1 LVHFFFG
8 EEINYLFHTFN
19 LKGKSMEI
27 FNELNNE
34 HIKFIKEQ
42 KVFFVATAVSDG
54 RINLSP
60 KGLDSLKILDKNRI
74 VWLNLTGSGN
84 ETSTHIQQNPRMTIM
99 MNAFEGKPLI
109 LRIYGTAKVIH
120 HLDNEWTELINLFS
134 YSEGSRQIFDL
145 SISSVQTSC
154 GWAVPE
160 YRFIRE
166 RNILDKS
173 NKVAGEKGIKK
184 YWKKANTLSIDGIKT
199 NIIEKNIGKSFLSSI
214 SSNKKEKTKN

>member
-1 LVHFFFG
+1 
-8 EEINYLFHTFN
+8 
-19 LKGKSMEI
+19 MEI
-27 FNELNNE
+27 FEELNND
-34 HIKFIKEQ
+34 HVKFIKEQ
-42 KVFFVATAVSDG
+42 KVFFVATAVADG

-60 KGLDSLKILDKNRI
+60 KGLDSLKILENNRI

-84 ETSTHIQQNPRMTIM
+84 ETSAHIQQNPRMTIM

-109 LRIYGTAKVIH
+109 LRIYGEARVVH
-120 HLDNEWTELINLFS
+120 HLDNEWSELIDLFP

-160 YRFIRE
+160 YKFVKE

-184 YWKKANTLSIDGIKT
+184 YWKRANTLSIDGIKT
-199 NIIEKNIGKSFLSSI
+199 NIIEKNIGKNFLSSI
-214 SSNKKEKTKN
+214 SFNKKEKTKN